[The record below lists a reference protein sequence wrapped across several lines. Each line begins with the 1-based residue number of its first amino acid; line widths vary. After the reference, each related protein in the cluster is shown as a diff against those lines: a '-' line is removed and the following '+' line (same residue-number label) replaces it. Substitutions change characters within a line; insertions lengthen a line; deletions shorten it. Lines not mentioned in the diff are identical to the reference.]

1 MLCIPTGGMRK
12 QALGEV
18 KHVPRLTPLGRGS
31 PRIQYGCPRSVAFHT
46 NKTRKGQE
54 GDRQASGRVS
64 EESLS
69 KKVAFKLRSK
79 QQGRDSRADL
89 GRVPHASIGGLI
101 LKATSSPWPPARPAW
116 DTISPQASS
125 EQPHLCPV
133 PEQVGMGRKGLCFGI
148 KPTNLA
154 LNQASLL
161 SGT

>member
-31 PRIQYGCPRSVAFHT
+31 PRIRSGCPRSVAFHT

-54 GDRQASGRVS
+54 GHRQASGRVS

-69 KKVAFKLRSK
+69 EKVAFKLRSK
-79 QQGRDSRADL
+79 QQGRDSCADL

-116 DTISPQASS
+116 DTFHPRQAWSSHTSAWFQSRWEWVGRVCALASS
-125 EQPHLCPV
+125 QPTWP
-133 PEQVGMGRKGLCFGI
+133 
-148 KPTNLA
+148 
-154 LNQASLL
+154 
-161 SGT
+161 